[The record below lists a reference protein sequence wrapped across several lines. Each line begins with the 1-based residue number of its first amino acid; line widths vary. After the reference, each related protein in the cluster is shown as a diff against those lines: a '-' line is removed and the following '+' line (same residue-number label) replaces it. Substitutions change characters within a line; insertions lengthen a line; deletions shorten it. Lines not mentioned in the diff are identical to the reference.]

1 MCEGMDVRNVVV
13 QERWYWARLNIAVL
27 VVRRRE
33 ISASV
38 RGTAS
43 ATLSERWPGAATP
56 SGRKREPYLGS
67 YAFLAPYGLFLARS
81 QACSLQGTA
90 LSLLTKPLATVP
102 PGHDYEVQV
111 VGRGMPAAASQPVNP
126 A

>member
-43 ATLSERWPGAATP
+43 ATLSEMAWGRDSLRAQEGAIP
-56 SGRKREPYLGS
+56 R
-67 YAFLAPYGLFLARS
+67 
-81 QACSLQGTA
+81 
-90 LSLLTKPLATVP
+90 
-102 PGHDYEVQV
+102 
-111 VGRGMPAAASQPVNP
+111 
-126 A
+126 